1 MVEKRRLSRRNF
13 LRLGVVSVGG
23 AALVACSPQVAPTSA
38 PLQSEE
44 EKVEP
49 TEAKAPTE
57 EPAVEQPAAEQPA
70 APEPTA
76 VPEQATGL
84 PRDRQVHYNLQDYE
98 GLTGKKLEFK
108 QSPILDG
115 DVSSGKL
122 PLLEDRL
129 PAEPLVVVP
138 FSEVGVYGGSVI
150 INALE
155 PRSWWPAS
163 QGTTEYFFTRDMR
176 YPDVLLPAIATG
188 YEFSDDQKRLT
199 IKFRKGLKW
208 SDGEPFTADDVMFW
222 WQIKTNKEITPTMPT
237 EWMPGGEPMKV
248 TKVDDFTVQYDFAI
262 ASSTII
268 FYFCQWA
275 NRGMQWQVFLPK
287 HALEKY
293 LLENN
298 PDIEAEAKAA
308 GFDTW
313 ANYFLDLATFYR
325 DTPQKLNI
333 PYMGPWIP
341 SEITNDYVVWKRNPY
356 YFKVDT
362 EGQQLPYM
370 DTYKGI
376 FYKDADNLKLRA
388 LAGDFDYLPFGLSV
402 ADQTVLA
409 ENAEQGDYH
418 IIQTPGVYG
427 ADCGIFVNSSYAGE
441 PDEAAILADKRFRQ
455 ALSVSIDREEVNT
468 IVARGLAVVTQATV
482 DPSSKWFRPEYATA
496 YAQFDTDLANQLL
509 DEMGMDK
516 RDGDGFRLMPNGKP
530 FTLTPEFSQTPAAV
544 SQTAELIKDYWD
556 KVGIRTNMRIVEYAT
571 MGDRMSAGE
580 VMVFAYPMDGIDAVG
595 TRLDNGSIA
604 GFRPGWNMPLW
615 YRWVVTDGEEGV
627 EPPDSKI
634 KQYIQNTLSKG
645 SYSDEEFDKIAK
657 EILDYEAES
666 VDTIGTF
673 GYMPSPTLVKNGLG
687 NVDAVTVFG
696 FSHPA
701 DGTKSHRP
709 EVFYWQDPEKR
720 K

>member
-1 MVEKRRLSRRNF
+1 MIEKRRISRRTF
-13 LRLGVVSVGG
+13 LRLGIVSVGG
-23 AALVACSPQVAPTSA
+23 ATLAACAPQAAPTTA
-38 PLQSEE
+38 PLVPEE
-44 EKVEP
+44 EKPEP
-49 TEAKAPTE
+49 TKANATAAE
-57 EPAVEQPAAEQPA
+57 EPASEQPAASEPTV
-70 APEPTA
+70 APEEP
-76 VPEQATGL
+76 TGL
-84 PRDRQVHYNLQDYE
+84 PRERQVHYNLQDYE

-108 QSPILDG
+108 QSPILDE

-122 PLLEDRL
+122 PALEDRL
-129 PAEPLVVVP
+129 PAEPVVVVP

-150 INALE
+150 VNALE
-155 PRSWWPAS
+155 PRSIWPAS
-163 QGTTEYFFTRDMR
+163 QGTTEYFFSRDMR
-176 YPDVLLPAIATG
+176 YPDVLLPDIAAG

-199 IKFRKGLKW
+199 IKLRKGLKW
-208 SDGEPFTADDVMFW
+208 SDGEPFTADDVIFW
-222 WQIKTNKEITPTMPT
+222 WDVMNSKEIVPTMPT

-248 TKVDDFTVQYDFAI
+248 SKVDDFTVQYDFAI
-262 ASSTII
+262 PSSTII

-275 NRGMQWQVFLPK
+275 NKGMQWVVFLPK

-293 LLENN
+293 LPENN
-298 PDIEAEAKAA
+298 PNIEAEAKAA

-313 ANYFLDLATFYR
+313 MAYFLDMAVFSR
-325 DTPQKLNI
+325 DQPQKLNY

-341 SEITNDYVVWKRNPY
+341 QEVTNDYIVWKRNPY
-356 YFKVDT
+356 YLKVDT
-362 EGQQLPYM
+362 DGQQLPYM

-376 FYKDADNLKLRA
+376 IYKDADNLKLRA
-388 LAGDFDYLPFGLSV
+388 LAGDFDYVPFGLSV

-409 ENAEQGDYH
+409 ENAEKGGYH

-427 ADCGIFVNSSYAGE
+427 ADCGIFVNSSYAGN
-441 PDEAAILADKRFRQ
+441 PDEASILRDKRFRQ
-455 ALSVSIDREEVNT
+455 ALSVAIDREEVNM
-468 IVARGLAVVTQATV
+468 IVARGLGTVTQATV
-482 DPSSKWFRPEYATA
+482 DPSSKWFKPEYATA

-516 RDGDGFRLMPNGKP
+516 RDGDGFRLMPNSKP

-556 KVGIRTNMRIVEYAT
+556 KVGIRTNMKLVDWGT
-571 MGDRMSAGE
+571 MGDRMDAGE
-580 VMVFAYPMDGIDAVG
+580 IMVFGYPMDGIDAVG

-604 GFRPGWNMPLW
+604 GFRPYWCMPLW
-615 YRWVVTDGEEGV
+615 ARWVDTDGKEGV
-627 EPPDSKI
+627 EPTDPKVAEMI
-634 KQYIQNTLSKG
+634 KQTMGKG
-645 SYSDEEFDKIAK
+645 SYSDEEFDKIA
-657 EILDYEAES
+657 EAILDYEAEN

-673 GYMPSPTLVKNGLG
+673 GYMPSPTLVRNGLG

-709 EVFYWQDPEKR
+709 EVWYWQDPEKR